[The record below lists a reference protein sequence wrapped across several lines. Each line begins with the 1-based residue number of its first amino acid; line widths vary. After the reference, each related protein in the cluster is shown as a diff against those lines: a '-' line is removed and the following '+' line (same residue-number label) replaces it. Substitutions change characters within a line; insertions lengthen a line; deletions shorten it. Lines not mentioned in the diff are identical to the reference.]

1 MSDPSTPIEIGAF
14 VEQSKQNAESIK
26 GLRSEFTEGFN
37 EVRKAIDRMGERIH
51 VATRPNFSTM
61 AALAGVVITI
71 IVAISTPIGFFVWDK
86 ITDQGKKTVDLDE
99 KLQRE
104 FNLSIA
110 TATQKAE
117 AINVASR
124 ERHEEANRD
133 ADLIRSE
140 IKTIRDWQNT
150 LVVAELQELRERRMR
165 DGQPSTNK

>member
-1 MSDPSTPIEIGAF
+1 MAETSAAEIGAF

-37 EVRKAIDRMGERIH
+37 ELRKAVDRMGERIH

-86 ITDQGKKTVDLDE
+86 ITDQGRKTLALDE

-104 FNLSIA
+104 FKLSIE

-117 AINVASR
+117 AINIASR

-133 ADLIRSE
+133 ADLIRAE
-140 IKTIRDWQNT
+140 IKDVRDWQSF
-150 LVVAELQELRERRMR
+150 LIRSDLDELRARRLR
-165 DGQPSTNK
+165 DGQAK